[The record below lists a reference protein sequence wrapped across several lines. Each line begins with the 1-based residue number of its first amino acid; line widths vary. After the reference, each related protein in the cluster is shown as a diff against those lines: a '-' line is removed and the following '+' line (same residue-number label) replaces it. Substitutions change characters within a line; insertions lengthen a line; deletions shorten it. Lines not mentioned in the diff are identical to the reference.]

1 MAAREARPAHEGN
14 IVTMDTSKINLA
26 LGGGG
31 ARGLAHLG
39 VLQVLDR
46 EGIEVDH
53 VVGTSIGSIVGGS
66 YALHPDGLELT
77 RRALAYLRGDSFK
90 HNPFKKVLFHSEDVE
105 VNFFSSIIRSIKKS
119 YVFSSLIRKPSI
131 FPSERLYDVI
141 CDMIPD
147 VDFAETQILFS
158 VPAIDIRSGQEIVIT
173 DGPLRKALLASC
185 SLPGFFPP
193 VEHDGML
200 LMDAGVISPV
210 PVSAARKASTY
221 PLVAVDI
228 SSQLEIVDNVDI
240 GLDAIMRVEAIA
252 GKRINDS
259 ELELADVVIRP
270 EVGCKDWSDFSDLN
284 ELVES
289 GVRATKEALPTI
301 RDVIASRCR
310 RAWKTPE
317 SSA

>member
-1 MAAREARPAHEGN
+1 MSESSQRSYNPN
-14 IVTMDTSKINLA
+14 TLVMDAIKINLA

-46 EGIEVDH
+46 EGIGIDH
-53 VVGTSIGSIVGGS
+53 VFGTSIGSIVGGS

-77 RRALAYLRGDSFK
+77 RRALAFLRGDSFR
-90 HNPFKKVLFHSEDVE
+90 HNPFKKVLFHSDDVE
-105 VNFFSSIIRSIKKS
+105 VNFFRSVIRNIKKS

-131 FPSERLYDVI
+131 FTSSRLYEVI

-147 VDFAETQILFS
+147 VDFTATQIPFS
-158 VPAIDIRSGQEIVIT
+158 VPAIDIRSGKEIVIS
-173 DGPLRKALLASC
+173 DGSMRKALLASC

-193 VEHDGML
+193 VEHEGML

-210 PVSAARKASTY
+210 PVSAARKASPY
-221 PLVAVDI
+221 PLIAVDI
-228 SSQLEIVDNVDI
+228 SSQLEVVDNVDI

-270 EVGCKDWSDFSDLN
+270 EVGGKDWSDFSDLE
-284 ELVES
+284 ELIES
-289 GVRATKEALPTI
+289 GIRAAKDALPTI
-301 RDVIASRCR
+301 RDLCVSR
-310 RAWKTPE
+310 
-317 SSA
+317 S